1 MKRISLPPSVTRYA
15 LYLVPLTLVFSAA
28 WIPLAKAGLS
38 SGFSSYAVAIP
49 FICAW
54 LISQRLNE
62 LPTTATPSR
71 LPAILLILAS
81 LTCAAISMVGRKSG
95 WFEARSSWITLEMF
109 GWVLGAW
116 AGGFWFFGAD
126 SLRKFAFPW
135 GYLIFTVPPPARMLD
150 AMEAALQH
158 GSAAAVE
165 MVFRIGRVTYS
176 RDGSNFWLP
185 GLHFDIA
192 PECSGIRA
200 TLVLLLT
207 SLLGAYMILRSPW
220 RRTVLVLLVLPL
232 GIARNTLRICTIT
245 LLSAFHD
252 PTIIDG
258 PLHHKGGPVF
268 FAISLIPFF
277 AVIAWFRR
285 QENRSEGNPNPTAL
299 QHSSPQPTP
308 RSTPTP

>member
-1 MKRISLPPSVTRYA
+1 MKSNSIPSSVTRYA
-15 LYLVPLTLVFSAA
+15 LYLVPLTLVFGAG
-28 WIPLAKAGLS
+28 WIPVAQAGLG

-54 LISQRLNE
+54 LIWQRLRE
-62 LPTTATPSR
+62 IPETATPTR
-71 LPAILLILAS
+71 LPAILLISAS
-81 LTCAAISMVGRKSG
+81 LACAVGSLVGRKAG
-95 WFEARSSWITLEMF
+95 WFESTSSWIALQMF

-116 AGGFWFFGAD
+116 AGALWFFGA
-126 SLRKFAFPW
+126 SSFRNFGFPW
-135 GYLIFTVPPPARMLD
+135 GYLIFTVPPPAKLVD
-150 AMEAALQH
+150 ALEAALQH

-165 MVFRIGRVTYS
+165 MVFRIGQITYS
-176 RDGSNFWLP
+176 RDGTNFWLP

-220 RRTVLVLLVLPL
+220 RRAVLVLLVLPL

-245 LLSAFHD
+245 LLTAFHD

-258 PLHHKGGPVF
+258 PLHKKGGPVF

-277 AVIAWFRR
+277 VVLAWFRR
-285 QENRSEGNPNPTAL
+285 QETRLEGSPPPPSPSLSTQPDPSSRTA
-299 QHSSPQPTP
+299 
-308 RSTPTP
+308 